1 MLSENVKKFQLA
13 ESQVS
18 NKFVK
23 GEHLDEYFEFYYK
36 PSFNQFKFEIYN

>member
-1 MLSENVKKFQLA
+1 MISDQVKKFQLA

-23 GEHLDEYFEFYYK
+23 GEHLDEYF
-36 PSFNQFKFEIYN
+36 